1 MQYYGAMQHDLSSG
15 NPRFFFGCSKHPCR
29 VRAYMK
35 KKLETR
41 IIKKYQNRR
50 LYDTATSTYIVL
62 EDIKQ
67 IIVDGELVKVVDVKS
82 EQEVTRSVLLQIILE
97 EEVNGMPMFTN
108 EFLFQII
115 RFYGKSFQPS
125 LSPFLE
131 QGVDLF
137 RKMQKQ
143 FYEQVRDAYG
153 KEKVPAGV
161 ELWKEFM
168 TQQGPH
174 LEASIKDYVQNNTN
188 AFLKMQEHLQH
199 QTESMLNYMQFPFNP
214 LKKK

>member
-1 MQYYGAMQHDLSSG
+1 
-15 NPRFFFGCSKHPCR
+15 
-29 VRAYMK
+29 MK
-35 KKLETR
+35 KKFETR

-97 EEVNGMPMFTN
+97 EEINGMPMFSN
-108 EFLFQII
+108 DFLFQII
-115 RFYGKSFQPS
+115 RFYGKAFQPS
-125 LSPFLE
+125 VSPFLE

-143 FYEQVRDAYG
+143 FYEQIRDAYG
-153 KEKVPAGV
+153 KEKLPSGV

-168 TQQGPH
+168 QQQSPQ

-188 AFLKMQEHLQH
+188 AFLKMQEHLQQ
-199 QTESMLNYMQFPFNP
+199 QTESMFNYMQLPFTPANP
-214 LKKK
+214 KKTK

>member
-1 MQYYGAMQHDLSSG
+1 
-15 NPRFFFGCSKHPCR
+15 
-29 VRAYMK
+29 MK

-41 IIKKYQNRR
+41 IVKKYQNRR

-67 IIVDGELVKVVDVKS
+67 IIVDGELVKVLDVKS
-82 EQEVTRSVLLQIILE
+82 EQDVTRSVLLQIILE
-97 EEVNGMPMFTN
+97 EEVNGVPMFSN

-131 QGVDLF
+131 QGIDLF

-153 KEKVPAGV
+153 KEKVPSGV

-168 TQQGPH
+168 VQQGPQ
-174 LEASIKDYVQNNTN
+174 LEASIKDYMQNNTN
-188 AFLKMQEHLQH
+188 TFLKMQEHLQH
-199 QTESMLNYMQFPFNP
+199 QTENILNYMQFPFNP
-214 LKKK
+214 IKKGK

>member
-1 MQYYGAMQHDLSSG
+1 MV
-15 NPRFFFGCSKHPCR
+15 RHPCR
-29 VRAYMK
+29 ISVCMK

-41 IIKKYQNRR
+41 IVKKYQNRR

-67 IIVDGELVKVVDVKS
+67 IIVDGELVKVLDVKS
-82 EQEVTRSVLLQIILE
+82 EQDVTRSVLLQIILE
-97 EEVNGMPMFTN
+97 EEVNGIPMFSN

-131 QGVDLF
+131 QGIDLF

-153 KEKVPAGV
+153 KEKVPSGV

-168 TQQGPH
+168 VQQGPQ
-174 LEASIKDYVQNNTN
+174 LEASIKDYMQNNTN
-188 AFLKMQEHLQH
+188 TFLKMQEHLQH
-199 QTESMLNYMQFPFNP
+199 QTENILNYMQFPFNP
-214 LKKK
+214 IKKGK

>member
-1 MQYYGAMQHDLSSG
+1 
-15 NPRFFFGCSKHPCR
+15 
-29 VRAYMK
+29 MK
-35 KKLETR
+35 KKIETR

-62 EDIKQ
+62 DDIRQ
-67 IIVDGELVKVVDVKS
+67 IIVDGELVKVIDVKS

-97 EEVNGMPMFTN
+97 EEVNGIPMFSD

-115 RFYGKSFQPS
+115 RFYGKSFQSS

-143 FYEQVRDAYG
+143 FYEQIRDVYG
-153 KEKVPAGV
+153 KEKLPSGV
-161 ELWKEFM
+161 ELWKGYI
-168 TQQGPH
+168 QQQTPQI
-174 LEASIKDYVQNNTN
+174 EASIKEYVDNSTN

-199 QTESMLNYMQFPFNP
+199 QTENMLSYMQIPFTAP
-214 LKKK
+214 KKGK

>member
-1 MQYYGAMQHDLSSG
+1 
-15 NPRFFFGCSKHPCR
+15 
-29 VRAYMK
+29 MK
-35 KKLETR
+35 RKLETR

-62 EDIKQ
+62 EDVKQ
-67 IIVDGELVKVVDVKS
+67 IIVDGELIKVIDVKT
-82 EQEVTRSVLLQIILE
+82 EEDVTRSVLLQVILE
-97 EEVNGMPMFTN
+97 EEVNGVPMFSN
-108 EFLFQII
+108 DFLFQII

-153 KEKVPAGV
+153 NESIPSGV
-161 ELWKEFM
+161 EVWKEFVAA
-168 TQQGPH
+168 QGPK
-174 LEASIKDYVQNNTN
+174 LEASIKEYVTNNTN
-188 AFLKMQEHLQH
+188 TFLKMQEQLQQ
-199 QTESMLNYMQFPFNP
+199 QTESVLNYMQFPFNAM
-214 LKKK
+214 KKR